1 MRVVAPCVTPGVSP
15 DCSLGEMVTPE
26 ENSGSSGS
34 TPVPSPSRA
43 GVLSAPWL
51 PSHEIAQGR
60 TARERAQDILERHR
74 HWSTS
79 GEGIPN
85 HPRFDQWQPGKVGC
99 QVVGDVSL
107 ARASEEERSG
117 RDTLSPRKRKRLQ
130 SAARFKKN
138 V

>member
-1 MRVVAPCVTPGVSP
+1 MSVGKK
-15 DCSLGEMVTPE
+15 EKKKKKK
-26 ENSGSSGS
+26 
-34 TPVPSPSRA
+34 
-43 GVLSAPWL
+43 SATL
-51 PSHEIAQGR
+51 PIKEWR
-60 TARERAQDILERHR
+60 
-74 HWSTS
+74 
-79 GEGIPN
+79 
-85 HPRFDQWQPGKVGC
+85 GKFVG

>member
-1 MRVVAPCVTPGVSP
+1 M
-15 DCSLGEMVTPE
+15 
-26 ENSGSSGS
+26 
-34 TPVPSPSRA
+34 PSPSRA
-43 GVLSAPWL
+43 GVSLAPWL
-51 PSHEIAQGR
+51 PSHEVARGR

-107 ARASEEERSG
+107 ARALEEERSG